1 MNMQIEGEKV
11 PMHGAGIL
19 LTEKKM
25 KKKQKTKN
33 GICFALIW
41 FFVSDFTAPC
51 LSEFATFL
59 FDS

>member
-1 MNMQIEGEKV
+1 MIKERAVTLENRRAGARPEMNMQIEGEKV

-33 GICFALIW
+33 GICFALI
-41 FFVSDFTAPC
+41 
-51 LSEFATFL
+51 
-59 FDS
+59 